1 MRRAGEEA
9 MRLLLLICALTAVA
23 CLLLMA
29 AYLILAGLPAIRE
42 IGLGDF
48 LLGRTWDAGNRT
60 DPRFGILP
68 LLLSTVCAA
77 AGAIAL
83 GVPLGLL
90 TALFLAKAAPPR
102 LAAAVRWLVG
112 LLAGVPSVVCGL
124 VGMCV
129 VTPWLRERLDLPAG
143 DTLLAAI
150 LVLAVMILPSV
161 VSVSE
166 EALSAVPAA
175 YEEGS
180 LALGATETETW
191 FRVTLPAA
199 GSGVAASVV
208 LGTGRAMGEAMA
220 VLMVAGNVPNM
231 PSLLSSVRLL
241 TTGLAMEL
249 GYAPAGSL
257 QRQALFSIA
266 LVLFVLIVAVN
277 VLLDYALRAGRRT

>member
-1 MRRAGEEA
+1 MKRAGEEA

-23 CLLLMA
+23 CLLLIA

-42 IGLGDF
+42 IGLGNF
-48 LLGRTWDAGNRT
+48 LFGRTWDSGNVT
-60 DPRFGILP
+60 DPQFGILP

-77 AGAIAL
+77 AGAMAL
-83 GVPLGLL
+83 GVPLGLF
-90 TALFLAKAAPPR
+90 TALFLAKAAPPW
-102 LAAAVRWLVG
+102 LAAVVRELVG

-129 VTPWLRERLDLPAG
+129 LTPWLRERLDLPAG

-166 EALSAVPAA
+166 EALAAVPGA

-241 TTGLAMEL
+241 TTGIAMEL
-249 GYAPAGSL
+249 SYAPAGSL
-257 QRQALFSIA
+257 QRQALFSIG
-266 LVLFVLIVAVN
+266 LVLFIIIIAVN
-277 VLLDYALRAGRRT
+277 ILLDFALKSGRRT

>member
-1 MRRAGEEA
+1 

-68 LLLSTVCAA
+68 LLLSTVCAS

>member
-1 MRRAGEEA
+1 MRQAGEEA
-9 MRLLLLICALTAVA
+9 MRLLLLLCALTAAA

-29 AYLILAGLPAIRE
+29 MYLILAGIPAIRE
-42 IGLGDF
+42 IGPGNF
-48 LLGRTWDAGNRT
+48 LLGRTWDAGNSA

-68 LLLSTVCAA
+68 LLLSTVYAV
-77 AGAIAL
+77 AGAMAL
-83 GVPLGLL
+83 GVPLGLF
-90 TALFLAKAAPPR
+90 TALFLAKAAPDW
-102 LAAAVRWLVG
+102 LAAAVRELVG
-112 LLAGVPSVVCGL
+112 LLAGVPSVVVGL
-124 VGMCV
+124 VGMCA
-129 VTPWLRERLDLPAG
+129 VTPWLREKLDLPAG

-150 LVLAVMILPSV
+150 LVLAVMILPGV

-166 EALSAVPAA
+166 EALSAVPEA

-208 LGTGRAMGEAMA
+208 LGTGRAVGETMA

-241 TTGLAMEL
+241 TTGIAMEL
-249 GYAPAGSL
+249 GYAPVGSL

-266 LVLFVLIVAVN
+266 LVLFGVIIAVN
-277 VLLDYALRAGRRT
+277 VLLDFALRTGRQA